1 MMRALP
7 AALSL
12 LLVAAA
18 PAPRDDFAQRL
29 ATAIRKADPAAVV
42 TVTDPRTVTI
52 KRKGHDEGK
61 IYTDSV
67 DRFCEANTAA
77 DCEVERAAFI
87 RNTAAATTTDYE
99 TLTRAQLRVVVRGDE
114 YVASYAAA
122 VAQGKKGALVTRR
135 VAPGVTAM
143 LAADFPTTTRMV
155 STSDL
160 EPLGLTIETAMALG
174 EKQTVADLP
183 PVPKLVEIKG
193 KLIAVAGFD
202 YGASLLLLPERWH
215 DLADASGGTLFVAV
229 PSDDDVLIG
238 TATKAELPQLRTMV
252 ADSMAHARRG
262 ISAQIYRW
270 SPQGW
275 VVAE

>member
-1 MMRALP
+1 MRALL
-7 AALSL
+7 AVL
-12 LLVAAA
+12 LIAAA

-29 ATAIRKADPAAVV
+29 AAAIRRADPAAVV
-42 TVTDPRTVTI
+42 KVTDPRTVTV

-61 IYTDSV
+61 IYTDSI

-87 RNTAAATTTDYE
+87 RNTAAAATTDYE
-99 TLTRAQLRVVVRGDE
+99 VLTRAQLRVVVRGDD
-114 YVASYAAA
+114 YVASYRA
-122 VAQGKKGALVTRR
+122 VLDQGNKGTLVARP

-160 EPLGLTIETAMALG
+160 DPLGLTIETAMALG

-183 PVPKLVEIKG
+183 PVPKLAEIKG
-193 KLIAVAGFD
+193 KLIAVSGFD
-202 YGASLLLLPERWH
+202 YGASLMLLPQRWH
-215 DLADASGGTLFVAV
+215 DLADASGGTLFIAV
-229 PSDDDVLIG
+229 PSDDNVLIG
-238 TATKAELPQLRTMV
+238 TATKEELPQLRTVV
-252 ADSMAHARRG
+252 ADSLAHARRG
-262 ISAQIYRW
+262 ISGQVYRW

>member
-1 MMRALP
+1 MRALF
-7 AALSL
+7 AL
-12 LLVAAA
+12 LLIAAA
-18 PAPRDDFAQRL
+18 PAPRDDFAHHL
-29 ATAIRKADPAAVV
+29 AAAIRKADPAAVV
-42 TVTDPRTVTI
+42 TVTDPRTLTI
-52 KRKGHDEGK
+52 KRKGRDDAK

-99 TLTRAQLRVVVRGDE
+99 TLTRAQLRVVVRGDD
-114 YVASYAAA
+114 YVASYKAALD
-122 VAQGKKGALVTRR
+122 QGKKGVLVTRP

-160 EPLGLTIETAMALG
+160 DPLGLTIETAMALG

-183 PVPKLVEIKG
+183 PVPKLADIKG

-202 YGASLLLLPERWH
+202 YGASLMLMPERWH

-229 PSDDDVLIG
+229 PSDDNVLIG
-238 TATKAELPQLRTMV
+238 TATKAELPQLRAMV

-262 ISAQIYRW
+262 ISSQIYRW

-275 VVAE
+275 VVVE

>member
-1 MMRALP
+1 
-7 AALSL
+7 
-12 LLVAAA
+12 
-18 PAPRDDFAQRL
+18 
-29 ATAIRKADPAAVV
+29 
-42 TVTDPRTVTI
+42 
-52 KRKGHDEGK
+52 
-61 IYTDSV
+61 
-67 DRFCEANTAA
+67 
-77 DCEVERAAFI
+77 
-87 RNTAAATTTDYE
+87 
-99 TLTRAQLRVVVRGDE
+99 
-114 YVASYAAA
+114 
-122 VAQGKKGALVTRR
+122 
-135 VAPGVTAM
+135 
-143 LAADFPTTTRMV
+143 
-155 STSDL
+155 
-160 EPLGLTIETAMALG
+160 MALG